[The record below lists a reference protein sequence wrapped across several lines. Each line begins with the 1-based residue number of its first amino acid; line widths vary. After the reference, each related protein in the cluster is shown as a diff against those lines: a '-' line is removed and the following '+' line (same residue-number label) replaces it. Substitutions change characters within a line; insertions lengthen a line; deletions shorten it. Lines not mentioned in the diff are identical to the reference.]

1 MMKRSY
7 SHSKLSEE
15 VLRTIYSLKN
25 NEVQLSY
32 AILVKIVKVFSRL
45 PHLTGIINHSVAT
58 CYFPDELKFAE
69 VMSAFKKDK
78 PLDKENYPPISLLS
92 HTLKIYE
99 KILFNQING
108 YTEPYFSELLTD
120 FRRNDSTQNC
130 LKKCY
135 KNGNTF

>member
-1 MMKRSY
+1 MMKRIY
-7 SHSKLSEE
+7 SHSNLSEE

-108 YTEPYFSELLTD
+108 YIEPSRPPDRLSE
-120 FRRNDSTQNC
+120 
-130 LKKCY
+130 K
-135 KNGNTF
+135 